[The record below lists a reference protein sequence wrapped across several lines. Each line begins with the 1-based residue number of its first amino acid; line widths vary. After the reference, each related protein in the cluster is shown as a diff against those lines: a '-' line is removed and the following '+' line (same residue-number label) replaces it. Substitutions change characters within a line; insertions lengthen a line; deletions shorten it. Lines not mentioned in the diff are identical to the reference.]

1 MSFQTFFAIA
11 MFAFVSSITP
21 GPNNLM
27 LLTSGVNFG
36 FRPTIPHMLGIS
48 FGFGLLVMSVGLGL
62 AQVFQTFP
70 IAYAIMK
77 WVGVA
82 YMVYLAWA
90 IANAGGL
97 NLSKASKKSTL
108 KPMTFFGAAAFQWV
122 NPKAWVMAVGV
133 FSTFLPGQSSLLVV
147 LMVAGIFCAIN
158 LPSVSI
164 WALFGAR
171 LRDAFESPQFR
182 RLFNYVMAGLLLLS
196 LAPIFLT

>member
-1 MSFQTFFAIA
+1 MPFQTFLAIA

-36 FRPTIPHMLGIS
+36 FRLTIPHMLGIS

-62 AQVFQTFP
+62 AQVFQAFP
-70 IAYAIMK
+70 SAYVVMK

-82 YMVYLAWA
+82 YMVYLAWG
-90 IANAGGL
+90 IANAAGL
-97 NLSKASKKSTL
+97 STAQGSL
-108 KPMTFFGAAAFQWV
+108 KPMTFLGAAAFQWV

-133 FSTFLPGQSSLLVV
+133 FSTFLPGQSSLALV

-171 LRDAFESPQFR
+171 LRLAFESPKFR
-182 RLFNYVMAGLLLLS
+182 KIFNYVMAGLLLMS
-196 LAPIFLT
+196 LAPILLT

>member
-1 MSFQTFFAIA
+1 
-11 MFAFVSSITP
+11 
-21 GPNNLM
+21 
-27 LLTSGVNFG
+27 
-36 FRPTIPHMLGIS
+36 MLGIS

-70 IAYAIMK
+70 TAYVVMK

-97 NLSKASKKSTL
+97 NLSKTTNKNTL
-108 KPMTFFGAAAFQWV
+108 KPMTFLGAAAFQWV

-133 FSTFLPGQSSLLVV
+133 FSTFLPGQSSLVVV
-147 LMVAGIFCAIN
+147 LTVAGIFCAIN

-171 LRDAFESPQFR
+171 LQDAFESPQFR
-182 RLFNYVMAGLLLLS
+182 RLFNYGMAGLLLLS